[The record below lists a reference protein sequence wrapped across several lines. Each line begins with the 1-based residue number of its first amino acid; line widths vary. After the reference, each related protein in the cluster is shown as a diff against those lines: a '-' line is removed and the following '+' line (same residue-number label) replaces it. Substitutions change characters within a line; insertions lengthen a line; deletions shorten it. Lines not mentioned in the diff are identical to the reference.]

1 VNKDSLFSF
10 LPMILFL
17 IGLGILAYFL
27 FWGPESAYQ
36 RDMRLAMEQVK
47 QFQERVDAQ
56 HEELNRRMDAL
67 DESTAAIRQS
77 VGSIRQTAAAGL
89 GDIKIKLSEIEA
101 GNAKIAAM
109 SDAAVADRVRELVAK
124 YRSAKVQPRGDEGHR

>member
-1 VNKDSLFSF
+1 MNKDSLFSF

-47 QFQERVDAQ
+47 QFHERVDAQ

-89 GDIKIKLSEIEA
+89 RDIKIKLSEIEV
-101 GNAKIAAM
+101 GNAKIDAM
-109 SDAAVADRVRELVAK
+109 DDAAVAARVRELVEK
-124 YRSAKVQPRGDEGHR
+124 YRNTPANAR